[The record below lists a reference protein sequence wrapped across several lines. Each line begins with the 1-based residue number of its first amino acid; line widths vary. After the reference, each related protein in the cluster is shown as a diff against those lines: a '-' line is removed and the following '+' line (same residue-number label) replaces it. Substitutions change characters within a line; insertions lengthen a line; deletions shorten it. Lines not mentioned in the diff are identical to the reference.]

1 MMTTGGVS
9 TTGTTPRAETDP
21 AGLVKVARPSPTD
34 RSRLALAWY
43 RLIQLTT
50 LALFSAP
57 GGGLRAS
64 GRGHIPESGAALLV
78 SNHLSHL
85 DVLVL
90 GTLLPRPLN
99 FVARSTLFFPPLG
112 WIIRSLGA
120 FPIQRDGMGAQ
131 GLKET
136 LRRLRAGGIVTLF
149 PEGTRSPDGE
159 LGPLKQGIAVLAAR
173 ARVPIIPAAVVG
185 TFEAWPRS
193 RSFPRRHPIRV
204 HYGRPIA
211 PEEIAGRAPEEV
223 SELIRARIL
232 DCQRRA
238 RRSLERGLRGAVA
251 EFAVGQPGEMD

>member
-1 MMTTGGVS
+1 MTTGGGVK
-9 TTGTTPRAETDP
+9 TTGATPRADADSP
-21 AGLVKVARPSPTD
+21 RLAKVAPPAPTD
-34 RSRLALAWY
+34 RTWLARSWY
-43 RLIQLTT
+43 RLVQWTMLV
-50 LALFSAP
+50 LFSTP
-57 GGGLRAS
+57 GGGLRAT
-64 GRGHIPESGAALLV
+64 GRGHIPRSGGALLV

-120 FPIQRDGMGAQ
+120 FPIQREGMGAQ

-149 PEGTRSPDGE
+149 PEGTRSTDGE

-173 ARVPIIPAAVVG
+173 AQVPIIPAAVVG

-193 RSFPRRHPIRV
+193 RTLPRRHPIHV
-204 HYGRPIA
+204 DYGRPIT
-211 PEEIAGRAPEEV
+211 PDEIAGCTPEAV
-223 SELIRARIL
+223 ADLIRARIL
-232 DCQRRA
+232 ECQRRA
-238 RRSLERGLRGAVA
+238 RRSLERDLGGQAA
-251 EFAVGQPGEMD
+251 EIAVGQPAEMD

>member
-1 MMTTGGVS
+1 MTSGGGVRPTGG
-9 TTGTTPRAETDP
+9 TPRADTDS
-21 AGLVKVARPSPTD
+21 AGLAKVARPAPTD
-34 RSRLALAWY
+34 RAWLAMAWY
-43 RLIQLTT
+43 RLVQWTT
-50 LALFSAP
+50 LALFSTL
-57 GGGLRAS
+57 GGGLRAT
-64 GRGHIPESGAALLV
+64 GRSHVPLSGAALLV

-149 PEGTRSPDGE
+149 PEGTRSPDGA

-193 RSFPRRHPIRV
+193 RPLPRRHPIRV

-211 PEEIAGRAPEEV
+211 LEEIAGCAPEAV
-223 SELIRARIL
+223 AELIRGRIL
-232 DCQRRA
+232 ECQRRA
-238 RRSLERGLRGAVA
+238 RRSLERGLGGEAA
-251 EFAVGQPGEMD
+251 EFAVGQPAEMD

>member
-1 MMTTGGVS
+1 MTTGGVS
-9 TTGTTPRAETDP
+9 TTGTAPRADADAVGP
-21 AGLVKVARPSPTD
+21 AKAARHAPTD
-34 RSRLALAWY
+34 RGWLALTWY
-43 RLIQLTT
+43 RLVQLMT

-64 GRGHIPESGAALLV
+64 GRRHIPESGAALLV

-120 FPIQRDGMGAQ
+120 FPIQREGMGAS

-136 LRRLRAGGIVTLF
+136 LRRLRSGGIVTLF

-173 ARVPIIPAAVVG
+173 ARVPIIPAAVAG

-193 RSFPRRHPIRV
+193 QLLPRRHPIHV
-204 HYGRPIA
+204 DYGRPIA
-211 PEEIAGRAPEEV
+211 PEEIAGCAPEAV
-223 SELIRARIL
+223 AQLIRARIL
-232 DCQRRA
+232 ECQRRA
-238 RRSLERGLRGAVA
+238 RRSLERRREGEAA
-251 EFAVGQPGEMD
+251 DIAVGDPADMD

>member
-1 MMTTGGVS
+1 MTTGGVS
-9 TTGTTPRAETDP
+9 TTGTTPRPDTDP
-21 AGLVKVARPSPTD
+21 EGGVNKVARPAPTD
-34 RSRLALAWY
+34 RSRLARAWY
-43 RLIQLTT
+43 RLVQLTT

-64 GRGHIPESGAALLV
+64 GRRHIPDSGAALLV

-159 LGPLKQGIAVLAAR
+159 LGAMKSGIAVLAAR
-173 ARVPIIPAAVVG
+173 ARVTHVPAAVAG

-193 RSFPRRHPIRV
+193 RRFPRPYPIRV
-204 HYGRPIA
+204 HYGPPIL
-211 PEEIAGRAPEEV
+211 PEQIAGMS
-223 SELIRARIL
+223 SEAL
-232 DCQRRA
+232 
-238 RRSLERGLRGAVA
+238 V
-251 EFAVGQPGEMD
+251 

>member
-1 MMTTGGVS
+1 
-9 TTGTTPRAETDP
+9 
-21 AGLVKVARPSPTD
+21 
-34 RSRLALAWY
+34 LALAWY
-43 RLIQLTT
+43 RLVQLTT

-64 GRGHIPESGAALLV
+64 GRGHIPRSGAALLV

-120 FPIQRDGMGAQ
+120 FPIRREGMGTQ

-223 SELIRARIL
+223 AELIRTRIL
-232 DCQRRA
+232 ECQRRA
-238 RRSLERGLRGAVA
+238 RRGLARGMGGDPS
-251 EFAVGQPGEMD
+251 EFAVGQPAEMD